1 MANVDLKVPYAQK
14 DAAKA
19 LGAWWSSERKTW
31 FVPDGVLLAPFAEW
45 LPAGAWLA
53 QHDQAGS
60 KKSRGRAK
68 KKLSMSDGAIRSRAK
83 KVAAKDVKSSDRAT
97 RRPDDVT
104 GKITIGALYKEA
116 VGAVGLPW
124 AV

>member
-45 LPAGAWLA
+45 LPAGAWLK
-53 QHDQAGS
+53 QND
-60 KKSRGRAK
+60 RAK
-68 KKLSMSDGAIRSRAK
+68 GGATAGREAMEPRKLSMTDGAVRSRAK
-83 KVAAKDVKSSDRAT
+83 KARKASDRASM
-97 RRPDDVT
+97 RPDDVA

-116 VGAVGLPW
+116 IGAVGLPW

>member
-1 MANVDLKVPYAQK
+1 MANVDIKVPYAQK

-45 LPAGAWLA
+45 LPAGAWMA

-68 KKLSMSDGAIRSRAK
+68 KA
-83 KVAAKDVKSSDRAT
+83 AAKDVKSSDRAT

-104 GKITIGALYKEA
+104 GKITIGVNYKEA

-124 AV
+124 AA

>member
-45 LPAGAWLA
+45 LPAGAWMA

-68 KKLSMSDGAIRSRAK
+68 KKLSMSDGAIRTRAK
-83 KVAAKDVKSSDRAT
+83 KVEKKAGV
-97 RRPDDVT
+97 RPDDVT
-104 GKITIGALYKEA
+104 GKITIGVNYKEA

-124 AV
+124 TV